1 MCYKVRSINARNL
14 NQQLALPLTFKVVKN
29 RENFLVS
36 KCNELAVKLIEN
48 SESWQSR
55 KKINA
60 IPAVLIYGPKA
71 CGKTHLSYIFRQY
84 NDCIYLSSLSNN
96 DLELIE
102 KGKIFILDDFAP
114 GLKYPAELMMHF
126 LNQVTYNEGSVLFL
140 SRYSAFDMDWSLD
153 DLNSRIRSLMSC
165 QIKLPDDVLL
175 YSFMVKYAGDKKLVL
190 NDKQIIYILERLDR
204 NFQSIIGF
212 IDKLDNFSLE
222 TKKKV
227 SYNSIKNILNN
238 LKNN

>member
-1 MCYKVRSINARNL
+1 MCYKVRSINTRNL
-14 NQQLALPLTFKVVKN
+14 DQQLALPLTFKVLKN

-84 NDCIYLSSLSNN
+84 NDCVYLSSLSNI

-102 KGKIFILDDFAP
+102 KGKVFILDDFAP
-114 GLKYPAELMMHF
+114 GLKYPAELVMHF
-126 LNQVTYNEGSVLFL
+126 LNQVTYNDGSVLFL

-204 NFQSIIGF
+204 NFKSIIGF

-222 TKKKV
+222 MQKKV

-238 LKNN
+238 LKNI

>member
-1 MCYKVRSINARNL
+1 MCYKVRSINTRNL
-14 NQQLALPLTFKVVKN
+14 NQQLALPLTFKVIKN

-36 KCNELAVKLIEN
+36 KCNEIAVKLIEN

-84 NDCIYLSSLSNN
+84 NDCIYLSSLSNS

-114 GLKYPAELMMHF
+114 GLKYPAELVVHF

-140 SRYSAFDMDWSLD
+140 SRCSAFDMDWSLD

-190 NDKQIIYILERLDR
+190 NDKQIIYVLERLDR

-222 TKKKV
+222 MQKKV

-238 LKNN
+238 LKKN

>member
-1 MCYKVRSINARNL
+1 MCYKVRSINSKNL
-14 NQQLALPLTFKVVKN
+14 DQQLALPLTFKILKN

-48 SESWQSR
+48 SETWQRR
-55 KKINA
+55 KKINS

-84 NDCIYLSSLSNN
+84 NDCVYLSCLSNN

-102 KGKIFILDDFAP
+102 QGQIFILDDFAP
-114 GLKYPAELMMHF
+114 GLKYPAELVMHF
-126 LNQVTYNEGSVLFL
+126 LNQVTYNEGFVLFL

-153 DLNSRIRSLMSC
+153 DLNSRIRSLISC

-175 YSFMVKYAGDKKLVL
+175 YSFMVKYAGEKKLVL

-222 TKKKV
+222 KKKKV
-227 SYNSIKNILNN
+227 SYNSIRNILNN